1 MYVRFLDQD
10 GQNEKRQELEANNF
24 WDTFRSDTLKN
35 VSIPVERMRMVVWG
49 SIVSAFNKRLEGH
62 RPLKKDLER

>member
-10 GQNEKRQELEANNF
+10 EQNEKRQELEANNF
-24 WDTFRSDTLKN
+24 WDTLKN